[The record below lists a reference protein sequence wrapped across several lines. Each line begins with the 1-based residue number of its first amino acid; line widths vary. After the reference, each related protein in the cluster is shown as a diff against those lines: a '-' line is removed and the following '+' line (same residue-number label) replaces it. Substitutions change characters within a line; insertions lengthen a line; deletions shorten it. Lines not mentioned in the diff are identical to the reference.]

1 MAALTRAWMR
11 LARKLVVL
19 AALLCVSCS
28 IEQPVSGPVAL
39 TSEWKTIEPPEPL
52 RVERNE
58 QRLCLQ
64 VDTLRDVDL
73 QNGVVLGDG
82 RHVLEGEAI
91 DSNQATY
98 TLAVGMRGGDMVC
111 LNRAGALPA
120 GPDFPAEQTIIRLRL
135 RSQPPLQVGKIWW
148 LSYDPH

>member
-1 MAALTRAWMR
+1 MLGALAQ
-11 LARKLVVL
+11 A
-19 AALLCVSCS
+19 CS

-52 RVERNE
+52 RVKRNE

-91 DSNQATY
+91 DSDRTTY
-98 TLAVGMRGGDMVC
+98 PLTVGMRGGDMVC
-111 LNRAGALPA
+111 LNRAGDLPA
-120 GPDFPAEQTIIRLRL
+120 GPDFPAEQTIIKLRL